1 MREVFSCAALSGS
14 QSIPTKY
21 HPHGLELD
29 PAERA
34 SEAAPRGG
42 YGRSSSELRDIK
54 TLIKD
59 MKISMTDGDLVGNS
73 RNFVA
78 YAKDIGDSVECLQ
91 GSWSLNAPE
100 YAKKPVHEGEKML
113 TTSSVEESWASV
125 RRRPR
130 SLPGARRSPRQLRKK
145 QLIQRQHARIAAGPR
160 PRRAAA
166 RRRRAAAAGAARAR
180 APRPGSAG
188 CEITRL
194 RPAWWKA
201 GHQGLVGTNEE
212 SQSPRAHKFL
222 LWVHEILICSV
233 SK

>member
-130 SLPGARRSPRQLRKK
+130 SLPGASREPPRSLPGASQVATGCRRLLQIATGCHRLPQVGLPQVPIGRRTFWPQ
-145 QLIQRQHARIAAGPR
+145 QPAGQRP
-160 PRRAAA
+160 
-166 RRRRAAAAGAARAR
+166 
-180 APRPGSAG
+180 S
-188 CEITRL
+188 
-194 RPAWWKA
+194 
-201 GHQGLVGTNEE
+201 
-212 SQSPRAHKFL
+212 SQSASSNEFVQSSIHPALELGGRGGRL
-222 LWVHEILICSV
+222 
-233 SK
+233 